1 MAEDP
6 LNIRRDL
13 EWIRI
18 DLEREKLGNSG
29 YSQDE
34 ERTYESHQDS

>member
-1 MAEDP
+1 MAEDS
-6 LNIRRDL
+6 LNIQRDV

-29 YSQDE
+29 YPQSE
-34 ERTYESHQDS
+34 EGTYESCQNS

>member
-1 MAEDP
+1 MTEDP

-18 DLEREKLGNSG
+18 DLEREKLSNSG
-29 YSQDE
+29 YPQSE
-34 ERTYESHQDS
+34 EGTYESYQDS